1 MTYPAVADIDLDAFA
16 ANLARVREASN
27 ASHLMA
33 IVKADAYGHG
43 RVKCAQVA
51 IREGADYLGVAQLG
65 EALTLREELRQEN
78 GANPRIMA
86 WIYAHNADLTPALE
100 ADIDLS
106 IGSFAAL
113 DAIEKAARTT
123 GKIAR
128 IHLKVDTAMVRGGFD
143 LTELPE
149 AAARTRTLEDAGL
162 IQTVGLWSHLAR
174 ADEPDNPLTATQVE
188 RFEQARAIVAGAG
201 IDIELHHLAAS
212 AGTLWHP
219 STHYDMVR
227 PGIALYGL
235 SPNPAVATASDL
247 GLKAVMTLSAPLI
260 RHRDVPAGTGI
271 SYGHIAHT
279 ETDQR
284 LGLVPLGYADG
295 ISRSASNVAPLVVAG
310 ERTKIIGRVC
320 MDQFVVPILP
330 EATEGE
336 RAWLFGDAAAGLPTA
351 DEWAQ
356 AMGTIGYEL
365 VTQIGVRVPRRFSGA
380 ETGTPA

>member
-27 ASHLMA
+27 APHLMA

-65 EALTLREELRQEN
+65 EALTLRQELRQEI
-78 GANPRIMA
+78 GADPRIMA
-86 WIYAHNADLTPALE
+86 WIYAHDTDLAPALE

-106 IGSFAAL
+106 IGSFATL

-123 GKIAR
+123 GKTAR

-143 LTELPE
+143 LDELPD
-149 AAARTRTLEDAGL
+149 AAARIRALEDAGL
-162 IQTVGLWSHLAR
+162 VQTVGLWSHLAR
-174 ADEPDNPLTATQVE
+174 ADEPESDLTATQVG
-188 RFEQARAIVAGAG
+188 RFEQARTIVAQAG
-201 IDIELHHLAAS
+201 LDIELHHLAAS

-219 STHYDMVR
+219 NTHYDMVR

-235 SPNPAVATASDL
+235 SPDPAVATASEL

-271 SYGHIAHT
+271 SYGHTAHT

-365 VTQIGVRVPRRFSGA
+365 VTQIGVRVPRNYVSL
-380 ETGTPA
+380 